1 MENVTESCLAL
12 LKAMLLECK
21 YAINRD
27 AGYVNLFL
35 PTKIS
40 EDRKMT
46 RIASVMIPLD
56 LFEAVLMRL
65 GLQLEEDHLER
76 IFKS

>member
-12 LKAMLLECK
+12 LKALLLECK

-35 PTKIS
+35 PTEIGEGK
-40 EDRKMT
+40 T
-46 RIASVMIPLD
+46 RIASVMIPLER
-56 LFEAVLMRL
+56 FEAIMKIL
-65 GLQLEEDHLER
+65 GLQLEENHLER
-76 IFKS
+76 IYKS